1 MVNCRTSFILR
12 NSEHLDLMRPLAVA
26 CHDAGAANL
35 IAAWLRGWVGEIRL
49 CMIGPAAELWRRREP
64 GAEMLS
70 IARALDGA
78 ATLLTGTGWASDY
91 EHEARKRA
99 KSLGIHSI
107 AAVDHWANYRER
119 FIRHEELI
127 LPDELW
133 VADAYAMVEAQR
145 CFPGMPVRE
154 LPNLY
159 LQGVVDEVVAFD
171 PVAPAEKPTRV
182 LYVLEPIRR
191 DWGASER
198 KDTRSGELQAFEYF
212 LAHLERVGA
221 ADAHIVLRP
230 HPSDP
235 AGKYDDW
242 LARFAGLDLAI
253 DDAAPLPRQI
263 AWADWVVGCESF
275 ALVAALEAGRIV
287 FSSLPHWA
295 PPCVLPHRELRHI
308 RRLLGHAA

>member
-1 MVNCRTSFILR
+1 MP
-12 NSEHLDLMRPLAVA
+12 PLAVA

-35 IAAWLRGWVGEIRL
+35 IAAWLRGWRGEIRL
-49 CMIGPAAELWRRREP
+49 CLAGPAVELWRRLDP
-64 GAEMLS
+64 GAELLP
-70 IARALDGA
+70 IGRALDGA
-78 ATLLTGTGWASDY
+78 ATLLTGTGWASDH

-99 KSLGIHSI
+99 QSMAIRSI
-107 AAVDHWANYRER
+107 AAVDHWVNYRER
-119 FIRHEELI
+119 FIRHGELI
-127 LPDELW
+127 LPNELW
-133 VADAYAMVEAQR
+133 VADPYAKAEVQR
-145 CFPGMPVRE
+145 CFPGVPVRE

-159 LQGVVDEVVAFD
+159 LQGVVDEVAAFD
-171 PVAPAEKPTRV
+171 PAAPAEKPARV

-191 DWGASER
+191 DWGAKE
-198 KDTRSGELQAFEYF
+198 RSGELQAFEYF
-212 LAHLERVGA
+212 LDYLRGIGA
-221 ADAHIVLRP
+221 ADARIVLRP

-242 LARFAGLDLAI
+242 PARFAGLDLAI
-253 DDAAPLPRQI
+253 DGGAPLARQI

-295 PPCVLPHRELRHI
+295 PPCALPHRELRHV